1 MNSVELRKHLLEQLQ
16 NDKKN
21 ENKFMNAFKNK
32 LSEAQNSINALMAE
46 NQPLIKLNANTPNN
60 TDSNINIQL
69 IEAFYPYIKDYA
81 KIDTVFSDP
90 DITEEFKKAILYNF
104 KTQVE
109 PRLEN
114 IKNKSISVDE
124 FQNFLKNLAK
134 DLLANE
140 AVFTTAKNSTAS
152 SILNN
157 VIKTPDEKQAFVELA
172 IESLVKD
179 NNRKITESTYNL
191 EGNLQT
197 LSRDKTIDLFT
208 ALAKIDR
215 NCTSF
220 YIATQQ
226 QYPDDKDR
234 FKTQNGYLS
243 DTLITS
249 MKTYLTAKTR
259 NVATIKSIYKHYLD
273 EVKTYDKQSSLNA
286 VDIYSNIKKV
296 YTIREKTID
305 PSDLSGKNPA
315 TAATVSTATAS
326 ALPSV
331 PQTPSTPSEFST
343 PASTPASYAGIIASP
358 PPASRTRNKTGSGI
372 EVKHQNV
379 NGKYYIDRSK
389 LKKNVLEIR
398 YVKNRHLIPVK
409 PHVISAKFRNIIENH
424 LQGEFKASDTYDLT
438 AKEKHLLVM
447 VAPYLNI
454 NKDDL
459 DENNEYHDRFEVIR
473 GSILA
478 GNNNESIKKEARKY
492 LLHAYQTGQINRMTY
507 TTMIEELD
515 L

>member
-1 MNSVELRKHLLEQLQ
+1 MNSVELRKHLLEQLE

-21 ENKFMNAFKNK
+21 ENNFMNAFRNK
-32 LSEAQNSINALMAE
+32 LSDAQDSINALMAE
-46 NQPLIKLNANTPNN
+46 NQPLIKLNSNTPNN

-124 FQNFLKNLAK
+124 FQNFLKTLAK

-140 AVFTTAKNSTAS
+140 AVFTTAKNSKSS
-152 SILNN
+152 SILNT
-157 VIKTPDEKQAFVELA
+157 VIKTSDEKKTFVELA
-172 IESLVKD
+172 IESLIKD
-179 NNRKITESTYNL
+179 NNKKITALTSHNL
-191 EGNLQT
+191 EGSLVSLT
-197 LSRDKTIDLFT
+197 KDKTIELFLE
-208 ALAKIDR
+208 LAKIDR
-215 NCTSF
+215 NCASF

-226 QYPDDKDR
+226 QYPDEKDR
-234 FKTQNGYLS
+234 FKTKDGYLS
-243 DTLITS
+243 DALIIS
-249 MKTYLTAKTR
+249 MKTYLNAKSRT
-259 NVATIKSIYKHYLD
+259 VPTVKSIYSHYLE
-273 EVKTYDKQSSLNA
+273 EVKTYEKQLSLNP
-286 VDIYSNIKKV
+286 VDIYNNIKKI

-305 PSDLSGKNPA
+305 PSTLSGTPS
-315 TAATVSTATAS
+315 TVSTATAS
-326 ALPSV
+326 ALPPV
-331 PQTPSTPSEFST
+331 PSTPSTPMT
-343 PASTPASYAGIIASP
+343 SYAGIVASP
-358 PPASRTRNKTGSGI
+358 PPKTGSGI

-409 PHVISAKFRNIIENH
+409 PHVISAKLKNIIENH
-424 LQGEFKASDTYDLT
+424 LQGEFKASDTYDLS
-438 AKEKHLLVM
+438 AKEKHLLLM
-447 VAPYLNI
+447 IAPYLNI

-459 DENNEYHDRFEVIR
+459 DENDEYHDRFEVIR
-473 GSILA
+473 GSIMA
-478 GNNNESIKKEARKY
+478 GNNNENIKKEARKY